1 MESKNTKSWALKL
14 VRDCIAMEGEK
25 RPELQ
30 WINEK
35 HEMIRK
41 KYGLKSKKDTDKF
54 LYERMYAKVPRKES
68 EYLKFRY
75 WRTGK
80 CLPSNREQC
89 FLYGRAL
96 ELSEEDMCFLFQAYY
111 DRNFGQSANGI
122 LDVEDIEE
130 RRKKQIYLQM
140 LRGRYLENIPDSR
153 LRALNIPKGKQEHYY
168 RHLYFVDA
176 CSYIYTTQE
185 INWNVLRR
193 HIVSTCYESE
203 LTRLM
208 RFQGEIPRKT
218 MIRHLL
224 LLGLPD
230 MTLEKMNEQLIFFG
244 YLPLREDHTLTGGEY
259 LDWLLIQLLKK
270 YEEIRLQN
278 PADDEESVSWF
289 RKVCRI
295 MDEYFVK
302 MNKPRLRFMYFK
314 ALDL

>member
-1 MESKNTKSWALKL
+1 
-14 VRDCIAMEGEK
+14 
-25 RPELQ
+25 
-30 WINEK
+30 
-35 HEMIRK
+35 
-41 KYGLKSKKDTDKF
+41 
-54 LYERMYAKVPRKES
+54 
-68 EYLKFRY
+68 
-75 WRTGK
+75 
-80 CLPSNREQC
+80 
-89 FLYGRAL
+89 
-96 ELSEEDMCFLFQAYY
+96 
-111 DRNFGQSANGI
+111 
-122 LDVEDIEE
+122 
-130 RRKKQIYLQM
+130 
-140 LRGRYLENIPDSR
+140 
-153 LRALNIPKGKQEHYY
+153 
-168 RHLYFVDA
+168 
-176 CSYIYTTQE
+176 
-185 INWNVLRR
+185 
-193 HIVSTCYESE
+193 
-203 LTRLM
+203 M